1 MNITV
6 QKLPADDV
14 IVRRGARLL
23 SKGDVLD
30 KVGLSYVS
38 VWKLMREGAFP
49 RSVVVGA
56 KVAWLEH
63 EVDEYIAKLPRRRLK
78 GGTDGVPYHHTK
90 RKAKAEAATS
100 RPSSRPREASG
111 ATHARTRNVTR
122 RK

>member
-49 RSVVVGA
+49 RSVVVGG
-56 KVAWLEH
+56 KVFWLEH
-63 EVDEYIAKLPRRRLK
+63 EVDEFIAKLPRRRLK
-78 GGTDGVPYHHTK
+78 GQTDGVPFHHTK
-90 RKAKAEAATS
+90 RKARAEAA
-100 RPSSRPREASG
+100 A
-111 ATHARTRNVTR
+111 
-122 RK
+122 